1 MSIRTSKKASSRAD
15 TAPSTRVTALPSFGL
30 TQAEREADAAAITD
44 RITDV
49 LTEALPGTTAD
60 DEAVSEPLTGVAAH
74 SRFFGFRRG
83 EEGQA
88 HWNASVEWPLTFVSI
103 IFLVVYSWDVIGNLK
118 GSQQVTAE
126 VIMWA
131 VWAVF
136 MVNYI
141 ANLVLA
147 PKRWRWFFTHILEF
161 LIVALPMLRP
171 LRLLRLVMLW
181 TVLQRTAGTA
191 FRGKVA
197 TYVIGSAGMLV
208 VIAALGILDAEQN
221 APGADIT
228 NIGDALWWAFV
239 TITTVGYGDY
249 TPVTFEGRLIA
260 VGLMIAGI
268 ALLGVITATLASWL
282 VDRVRADS
290 TSQNANVAHIDA
302 LSAQIAEMHLEL
314 AQSHEAFADE
324 LASLRR
330 SGTSTS
336 GTGGR
341 PRRQRAGAV
350 ISSRARRGAVSGLS
364 RPRATPRE

>member
-1 MSIRTSKKASSRAD
+1 M
-15 TAPSTRVTALPSFGL
+15 
-30 TQAEREADAAAITD
+30 TQAEREAEAAAITD

-60 DEAVSEPLTGVAAH
+60 DELTGEPLTGSAAH

-88 HWNASVEWPLTFVSI
+88 HWNSSVEWPLTFVSI

-118 GSQQVTAE
+118 GQQQVIAE

-131 VWAVF
+131 VWGVF

-197 TYVIGSAGMLV
+197 TYVIGSAGLLV
-208 VIAALGILDAEQN
+208 IIAALGILDAEQN

-282 VDRVRADS
+282 VDRVRSDTAA
-290 TSQNANVAHIDA
+290 QNANVDHIDA
-302 LSAQIAEMHLEL
+302 LSQQLAAMQDEM
-314 AQSHEAFADE
+314 ARSREAFADE
-324 LASLRR
+324 LAALRR
-330 SGTSTS
+330 TAKPS
-336 GTGGR
+336 
-341 PRRQRAGAV
+341 RQRAGV
-350 ISSRARRGAVSGLS
+350 VTGSVSSRARRGATSGLS
-364 RPRATPRE
+364 RPRATPHE

>member
-1 MSIRTSKKASSRAD
+1 M
-15 TAPSTRVTALPSFGL
+15 

-49 LTEALPGTTAD
+49 LTEALPGKVGD
-60 DEAVSEPLTGVAAH
+60 DEVVSEPLTGPAAH
-74 SRFFGFRRG
+74 TRFFGFKRG
-83 EEGQA
+83 DEGQA
-88 HWNASVEWPLTFVSI
+88 RWNASVEWPLTFVSI
-103 IFLVVYSWDVIGNLK
+103 IFLIVYSWDVIGNLK

-126 VIMWA
+126 IVMWA
-131 VWAVF
+131 VWGVF

-147 PKRWRWFFTHILEF
+147 PRRWRWFFTHILEF

-197 TYVIGSAGMLV
+197 TYVIGSAGLLV
-208 VIAALGILDAEQN
+208 IIAALGILDAEQN

-290 TSQNANVAHIDA
+290 TAQSANVDHIDA
-302 LSAQIAEMHLEL
+302 LSQQLADMQVEM
-314 AQSHEAFADE
+314 ARSREAFADE
-324 LASLRR
+324 LAALRR
-330 SGTSTS
+330 TAQPS
-336 GTGGR
+336 
-341 PRRQRAGAV
+341 RQRAGVV
-350 ISSRARRGAVSGLS
+350 ISSRARRGAASRSS
-364 RPRATPRE
+364 RPHAAPRE

>member
-1 MSIRTSKKASSRAD
+1 MSIRSSRKTHT
-15 TAPSTRVTALPSFGL
+15 TAQPDSGIGL
-30 TQAEREADAAAITD
+30 AQAEREADAAAITD

-49 LTEALPGTTAD
+49 LTEALPGTMAD
-60 DEAVSEPLTGVAAH
+60 EEYREPPSGHAAH
-74 SRFFGFRRG
+74 GRFFGFHRG

-88 HWNASVEWPLTFVSI
+88 HWNSTVEWPLTVVSI
-103 IFLVVYSWDVIGNLK
+103 VFLAVYSWDVIGNLK
-118 GSQQVTAE
+118 GAQQVTAE

-131 VWAVF
+131 VWGVF
-136 MVNYI
+136 MINYI

-147 PKRWRWFFTHILEF
+147 PRRLRWFFTHILEF

-197 TYVIGSAGMLV
+197 TYVIGSAGLLV
-208 VIAALGILDAEQN
+208 IIAALGILDAEQN

-249 TPVTFEGRLIA
+249 VPVTFEGRLIA

-290 TSQNANVAHIDA
+290 SSQTANVEHIDA
-302 LSAQIAEMHLEL
+302 LSAQIVEMQAELVR
-314 AQSHEAFADE
+314 SREAFADE
-324 LASLRR
+324 LAALRR
-330 SGTSTS
+330 TSKPS
-336 GTGGR
+336 
-341 PRRQRAGAV
+341 RQRAGVV

-364 RPRATPRE
+364 RPRAVPRE